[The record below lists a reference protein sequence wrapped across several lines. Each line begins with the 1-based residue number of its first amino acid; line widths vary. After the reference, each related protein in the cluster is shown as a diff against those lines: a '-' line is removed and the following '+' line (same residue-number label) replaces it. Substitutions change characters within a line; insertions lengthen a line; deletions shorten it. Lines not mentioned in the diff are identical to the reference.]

1 MVKLDSTKTD
11 EKLENKEFG
20 WLDKVKIE
28 EPKSKEFMDMVN
40 SWPKC
45 QHDYFRNMEDRDDR
59 KLYKEKLK
67 L

>member
-1 MVKLDSTKTD
+1 MDASKTD
-11 EKLENKEFG
+11 EKIENKEFG
-20 WLDKVKIE
+20 WLDKVKVDD
-28 EPKSKEFMDMVN
+28 PKSSEFMEMVK

-45 QHDYFRNMEDRDDR
+45 QQDYFTKMEERDDR